1 MSLLKEKLTKV
12 LPGQIAEISS
22 FVKENGDKVV
32 SQVTIAQVYGG
43 MRGVKGLVCDTSE
56 VPPDKGLIIRGIE
69 LKDLVD
75 KTPEE
80 ILWLLLTSELP
91 NAEELAD
98 LHKDLESRQE
108 VPQYVWDV
116 IDAMPADSHP
126 MAMFNTAVLVMQR
139 ESIFAKRYAEGM
151 KKPEYW
157 EATLEDS
164 LNIIAKL
171 PAIGAYVYRKRY
183 NKGPRIEPK
192 AGVDWS
198 ENYVHMLGLPD
209 PNGDFTKL
217 MRLYLNLHSDHE
229 GGNVS
234 AYSAATINSALSD
247 MYYSLAGGLNGLAGP
262 LHGLAN
268 QECLGWI
275 LSVMEKF
282 NGVPSKE
289 ALEKFAWETL
299 ESGKVIP
306 GYGHA
311 VLRVVD
317 PRFVAFREF
326 GLKHIADDPV
336 FQTVDLVFNTVPEV
350 LKQVQKIKDPWP
362 NVDAGSGALLYH
374 FGITE
379 FSYYTVLFSISRAL
393 GIAAQAV
400 IARAYG
406 LPITR
411 PKSLPTKKYMEL
423 VKG

>member
-1 MSLLKEKLTKV
+1 
-12 LPGQIAEISS
+12 
-22 FVKENGDKVV
+22 
-32 SQVTIAQVYGG
+32 
-43 MRGVKGLVCDTSE
+43 
-56 VPPDKGLIIRGIE
+56 
-69 LKDLVD
+69 
-75 KTPEE
+75 
-80 ILWLLLTSELP
+80 
-91 NAEELAD
+91 
-98 LHKDLESRQE
+98 
-108 VPQYVWDV
+108 
-116 IDAMPADSHP
+116 
-126 MAMFNTAVLVMQR
+126 
-139 ESIFAKRYAEGM
+139 
-151 KKPEYW
+151 
-157 EATLEDS
+157 
-164 LNIIAKL
+164 
-171 PAIGAYVYRKRY
+171 
-183 NKGPRIEPK
+183 
-192 AGVDWS
+192 
-198 ENYVHMLGLPD
+198 
-209 PNGDFTKL
+209 